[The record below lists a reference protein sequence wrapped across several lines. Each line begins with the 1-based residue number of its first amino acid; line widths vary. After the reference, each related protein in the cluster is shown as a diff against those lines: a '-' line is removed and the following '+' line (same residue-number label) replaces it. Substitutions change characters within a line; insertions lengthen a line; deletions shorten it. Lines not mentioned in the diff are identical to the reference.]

1 MSTDARHQP
10 LSQADRL
17 RQDAAEA
24 AEVRKWSQHP
34 DVIALR
40 VERIR
45 KQIDVLIWVGICLGL
60 AFTMTNVQT
69 FAASGA
75 AAWTLPWLA
84 AWLLDPMVSLV
95 LIAVLRAEQV
105 TARYRVD
112 TGPWPHRT
120 KWFAFGATYLMNT
133 WQSYVALH
141 LAGVVLHSVP
151 PVLVFLASETAPVL
165 RDRLTESVT
174 RAASVNTARASEMN
188 TEQDG
193 QQAAGLAPQMN
204 ADATGPADD
213 AVNGATTAPVA
224 EEDPPTVPLPV
235 VHEPAS
241 ARPPARSARKAPTR
255 RKPQRS
261 KPAKRTLAADYLA
274 AAREQLTAKTEVSPA
289 WVRQVT
295 GCSRGL
301 SSRLAQQ
308 LRAEQAEH
316 TTTNETTDEAANG
329 APNAVHEQARE
340 AA

>member
-10 LSQADRL
+10 LSQAEKL
-17 RQDAAEA
+17 RQDAAAA

-34 DVIALR
+34 DVVALR

-45 KQIDVLIWVGICLGL
+45 KQIDVLIWAGICLGL

-69 FAASGA
+69 FAAAGA
-75 AAWTLPWLA
+75 AAWSLPWLA

-105 TARYRVD
+105 TARYQVD
-112 TGPWPHRT
+112 TGQWTHRT

-174 RAASVNTARASEMN
+174 RAASVNV
-188 TEQDG
+188 EQCAD
-193 QQAAGLAPQMN
+193 LAPEVHT
-204 ADATGPADD
+204 DPAG
-213 AVNGATTAPVA
+213 AVNHAAATPAA
-224 EEDPPTVPLPV
+224 AEDPPTLPLPV
-235 VHEPAS
+235 VRQWHEATP
-241 ARPPARSARKAPTR
+241 PPATPAKRSPAR
-255 RKPQRS
+255 RKTQRS
-261 KPAKRTLAADYLA
+261 KPQKRTSAADYLA
-274 AAREQLTAKTEVSPA
+274 TARQHLTPEVEVSPA
-289 WVRQVT
+289 WVREVT

-301 SSRLAQQ
+301 SSRLAHQ
-308 LRAEQAEH
+308 LRAEQNEHAES
-316 TTTNETTDEAANG
+316 
-329 APNAVHEQARE
+329 PVHEQARE

>member
-1 MSTDARHQP
+1 
-10 LSQADRL
+10 L
-17 RQDAAEA
+17 RQDAAQA

-69 FAASGA
+69 FAAAGA
-75 AAWTLPWLA
+75 EAWSLPWLA

-105 TARYRVD
+105 TARYQVD
-112 TGPWPHRT
+112 TGQWCHRT

-133 WQSYVALH
+133 WQSYAALH

-174 RAASVNTARASEMN
+174 RAASVNAGQAADLAPEMN
-188 TEQDG
+188 TAADG
-193 QQAAGLAPQMN
+193 P
-204 ADATGPADD
+204 ATG
-213 AVNGATTAPVA
+213 AVNGTPDTPVA
-224 EEDPPTVPLPV
+224 AGDPPTVPLP
-235 VHEPAS
+235 PIGQAGS
-241 ARPPARSARKAPTR
+241 TRPPAKPATRPGTR
-255 RKPQRS
+255 RKSQRS
-261 KPAKRTLAADYLA
+261 KPVKRTSAADYLT
-274 AAREQLTAKTEVSPA
+274 AARQHLTEQTQVSPA
-289 WVRQVT
+289 WVREVT

-301 SSRLAQQ
+301 SSRLAQE
-308 LRAEQAEH
+308 LRAEQAEQ
-316 TTTNETTDEAANG
+316 AAN
-329 APNAVHEQARE
+329 AEPSAVHEQARE